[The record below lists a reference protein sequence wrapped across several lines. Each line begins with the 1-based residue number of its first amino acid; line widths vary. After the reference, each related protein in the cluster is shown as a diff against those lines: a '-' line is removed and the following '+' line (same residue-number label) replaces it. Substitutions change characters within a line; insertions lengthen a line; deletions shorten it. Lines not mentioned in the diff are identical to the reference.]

1 MKDQRPPWAQMRDD
15 IERMG
20 GAWPPPG
27 TREVE
32 RAVAVRPPA
41 QDYER
46 KARLLIERRKVL
58 TAITD
63 GRTLQRAQWREKLQQ
78 IDEQLN
84 QMR

>member
-1 MKDQRPPWAQMRDD
+1 MRED

-32 RAVAVRPPA
+32 RAVSVRPPV

-46 KARLLIERRKVL
+46 KARLLIERRKVM

-63 GRTLQRAQWREKLQQ
+63 GRTLQRAQWRDKLQE
-78 IDEQLN
+78 IDNQLN
-84 QMR
+84 NIR